1 MVMVMATARDIISSA
16 LKKIGVLATGQA
28 VEAED
33 AADGLS
39 ELNRMIDSWSAAGM
53 PIFHV
58 TPETFNLAAGV
69 SSYEIGAGGDFDTSR
84 PIAIVS
90 SFIRDVNGHDYPVM
104 VRPTS
109 EYWPL
114 GEKSTQSRP
123 KYLFYDPVYPRGV
136 IYVYYTPAEA
146 EAIYLLC
153 RKPLVDLAT
162 LATAVSFPEGYERA
176 FIYNLAVELAPNY
189 GRKIPQLVAFNA
201 QQSLGV
207 ITGRNLALEIAPVRV
222 GVPGVALRPYNV
234 EEG

>member
-1 MVMVMATARDIISSA
+1 MTAHDVISAA

-53 PIFHV
+53 PIFYV
-58 TPETFNLAAGV
+58 TPETFNLVAGT
-69 SSYEIGAGGDFDTSR
+69 SSYAIGPAGAFVTSR
-84 PIAIVS
+84 PIAIIGA
-90 SFIRDVNGHDYPVM
+90 FIRDINGHDYPVQI
-104 VRPTS
+104 RPIS

-114 GEKSTQSRP
+114 GDKSTQSRP
-123 KYLFYDPVYPRGV
+123 KYLYYDTTYPLGT
-136 IYVYYTPAEA
+136 IYVYYTPDDA
-146 EAIYLLC
+146 EAIHLFS
-153 RKPLVDLAT
+153 RKALDGLAALAT
-162 LATAVSFPEGYERA
+162 DVSFPEGYERA

-189 GRKIPQLVAFNA
+189 GRKIPPLVAFNA

-207 ITGRNLALEIAPVRV
+207 LNSRNLAGSIAPARV
-222 GVPGVALRPYNV
+222 GVPGVVGRAYNV